1 MEECDRVCRGAHGLE
16 WQSLVTPDLRQYRA
30 ASVGNAVKRGIS
42 NSKRLGSLAGVSSP
56 IHSITNG
63 LFSTTV
69 ISRMLPEPFLPTP
82 ALISSKKSCPHPFAI
97 RKQVSA
103 LRLVQPFLELT
114 LADTHTGAGEV

>member
-1 MEECDRVCRGAHGLE
+1 MEECDRVCKGAHGLE
-16 WQSLVTPDLRQYRA
+16 WQSLVTPDLRRYRA

-42 NSKRLGSLAGVSSP
+42 DSKRLGSLAGVSSP
-56 IHSITNG
+56 VHSITG

-69 ISRMLPEPFLPTP
+69 ISKMLPEAFLPTP
-82 ALISSKKSCPHPFAI
+82 ALISSKKSCPHPFAV

>member
-1 MEECDRVCRGAHGLE
+1 MEECDRVCKGAHGLE
-16 WQSLVTPDLRQYRA
+16 WQSLVTPDLRRYRA

-42 NSKRLGSLAGVSSP
+42 DSKRLGSLAGVRSP
-56 IHSITNG
+56 VHSITG
-63 LFSTTV
+63 LFLTTV
-69 ISRMLPEPFLPTP
+69 ISQMLPEPFLRTP
-82 ALISSKKSCPHPFAI
+82 ALISTNKSFPHPFAV